1 MERNCSS
8 FSTVLHRGRLIYVE
22 ARLQGGAPWGF
33 TLKGGLEHGETLII
47 SKVEEG
53 GKADL
58 LEHPLQVGDQVVNI
72 NEVELSGS
80 RQEAISLVKGS
91 YKTLRLTVC
100 RESCLDPCCSE
111 PDAPPSLSPP
121 YSHGHPRE
129 SRGCPG
135 GVKLRIK
142 TRRSEPASRPH
153 SWHSTK
159 LGEGQPESSMMQISQ
174 GTMGTPWHQTYHSS
188 ASTTDL
194 SSYDPG
200 YLRKSPDQYSSRGS
214 MESLDHGHPAYSSC
228 QQLSPSKSS
237 GSIDHLHSKR
247 DSAYS
252 SFSTSSSVPDCPA
265 AAGLPMGK
273 ERSYSMDSMLA
284 PQQRGPEGPRQADI
298 RYVRTVYDAQQGISE
313 EHEVSAA
320 GLLRAGE
327 SRAHPE
333 AHGGGGHR
341 SGSSGSSSGSG
352 SSGGGNP
359 ASNRHSVGPV
369 WGASRQHNSYES
381 LKGAPPP
388 PQRSDSYAA
397 IRNHERPSSWSS
409 LEQARA
415 TRSLYK
421 GSWHHSSGS
430 VAGGKPLFATE
441 GQQLHTL
448 EEKSPESSPTTR
460 PRQGLP
466 QAPPTGRLMLPTG
479 IYHVPPPEPHFAQ
492 APASCPNSSSVYP
505 ALAKESRGNYPS
517 DRSTGV
523 GRDSPAVENG
533 YQSSTSSSAGQPPCV
548 PQPKSPSQQTDR
560 QQEEPQAGCSL
571 YRPHFKPWAE
581 SHSVSHMQAEECGFR
596 RDPYTPVQPRGERQR
611 HLQSPENMERCR
623 QTRSEES
630 MVPAERSG
638 HAETAHSLN
647 NAACPERRSS
657 LGGHRDAGAQNAR
670 GNGGSAPPAQLSEHG
685 SRAAP
690 NHHGNPAPLQQ
701 EHPLTRLENA
711 LAEVQKAA
719 GPERRASQ
727 CSSQGGPREEAPPG
741 RVSVLEKVSRF
752 EQQHRQGK
760 LRCQSAGHVDCA
772 PQLSLEPRAKSSK
785 VPPHLRTQSYSAVPE
800 DCGQLPSME
809 RRRST
814 EHHLPRSSRGA
825 DRALQR
831 SKSTFHLAEDDE
843 RKDFPWRE
851 GLQDI
856 LGTIQDTSFNT
867 AYRDSIKGA
876 QSKVLRST
884 SFRRKD
890 LSVEQH
896 TPSKH
901 LSLERKGPKTLP
913 KPHTPKERHVVTPEL
928 DGMAPPALPSVPP
941 VGPPAV
947 RIGGRKRLTLEQK
960 KRCYSEP
967 EKMNE
972 VGVSEGDSCL
982 SPYGKGPDQLHLP
995 ETSVANRRRLFEL
1008 AAHRSAGPG
1017 PNPGPGPRP
1026 GPGPAL
1032 ASSSSRSDLKQ
1043 LQQDALAEY
1052 MERKTGRRMARSQR
1066 PQSAYLQPL
1075 SYSSDS
1081 QSLSSTSS
1089 LVSLQEPELQ
1099 EASCSSGH
1107 HKGSRVSSTLPPGVQ
1122 GFLYP
1127 SGNPARPP
1135 SSTESTSSSSSAHKP
1150 RGRPQRFFS
1159 LEQELDRPALVT
1171 HAQPPQGLWFSQH
1184 CDTAFERAAP
1194 ARNSGKSASAED
1206 LLDRSEEIAVPQHFR
1221 SRSSPSVEKLNQD
1234 VMTGDYRL
1242 HTMFS
1247 KGPAPS
1253 IPTESRPVESAA
1265 PSLRVERY
1273 LSNLGPTQLKTPV
1286 TRREKQR
1293 LSERQRAHS
1302 MSGLA
1307 ASVGL
1312 PCPFSSPGHPDSRS
1326 SDMLCPASL
1335 EVLTQSLL
1343 PAAGPADSPRAQT
1356 RQGPP
1361 GAARKSSSDSGTSE
1375 ETLKDVPREEHG
1387 AQAPPA
1393 LRAARSPSSGGDQKS
1408 PPAFHQDPPSAAPH
1422 SCWSPG
1428 ESPVSAPATPL
1439 PFLRISESSIHFTSS
1454 SSQPLEDEVF
1464 LQEPALPPPP
1474 PPSSPPPPLPVWEAD
1489 NAEDFPPPPPPP
1501 LLLPPIT
1508 AEQQDY
1514 VEMPQS
1520 PRPEHLL
1527 STYAQDHSPVN
1538 RGTVSPLHSPPPVTS
1553 DLLPTAAVFGLGTEA
1568 KTPSPVGVSET
1579 EATREAQE
1587 SLELEYPVLSR
1598 RERSAEELRAEALA
1612 RELVSRDKSLTP
1624 ILDTWA
1630 VQKAMELMEDVFP
1643 AIVLPRQRRR
1653 SSSRL
1658 EDRRQ
1663 GRVLA
1668 AEERPL
1674 QREDGP
1680 QAEMETDLDEVEVDL
1695 DQKKVELVKALSQS
1709 VAVLRGER
1717 EGLAEEQKRFSALSA
1732 RVEAL
1737 VQELCK
1743 ANEYDKYRMFI
1754 GDLEKMVNLLL
1765 SLCGQLARVENALT
1779 ALEGEETEDGA
1790 EERETLQNRRRK
1802 LCGQHEDARELKENL
1817 DRRERLV
1824 LDILGGY
1831 LTAPQLRE
1839 YRRFVLVKP
1848 ALMIRQRHLDELI
1861 RQGEEQLHRLGE
1873 DLHPEGQAQVASPAP
1888 CPSPPPPR
1896 SPAVT
1901 SL

>member
-1 MERNCSS
+1 ME
-8 FSTVLHRGRLIYVE
+8 
-22 ARLQGGAPWGF
+22 W
-33 TLKGGLEHGETLII
+33 
-47 SKVEEG
+47 
-53 GKADL
+53 
-58 LEHPLQVGDQVVNI
+58 PL
-72 NEVELSGS
+72 
-80 RQEAISLVKGS
+80 
-91 YKTLRLTVC
+91 
-100 RESCLDPCCSE
+100 
-111 PDAPPSLSPP
+111 
-121 YSHGHPRE
+121 
-129 SRGCPG
+129 
-135 GVKLRIK
+135 
-142 TRRSEPASRPH
+142 RRCPASR
-153 SWHSTK
+153 
-159 LGEGQPESSMMQISQ
+159 
-174 GTMGTPWHQTYHSS
+174 
-188 ASTTDL
+188 
-194 SSYDPG
+194 
-200 YLRKSPDQYSSRGS
+200 
-214 MESLDHGHPAYSSC
+214 
-228 QQLSPSKSS
+228 
-237 GSIDHLHSKR
+237 
-247 DSAYS
+247 
-252 SFSTSSSVPDCPA
+252 
-265 AAGLPMGK
+265 
-273 ERSYSMDSMLA
+273 RS
-284 PQQRGPEGPRQADI
+284 
-298 RYVRTVYDAQQGISE
+298 
-313 EHEVSAA
+313 
-320 GLLRAGE
+320 
-327 SRAHPE
+327 
-333 AHGGGGHR
+333 
-341 SGSSGSSSGSG
+341 
-352 SSGGGNP
+352 
-359 ASNRHSVGPV
+359 
-369 WGASRQHNSYES
+369 
-381 LKGAPPP
+381 APPP
-388 PQRSDSYAA
+388 
-397 IRNHERPSSWSS
+397 
-409 LEQARA
+409 
-415 TRSLYK
+415 
-421 GSWHHSSGS
+421 SGS
-430 VAGGKPLFATE
+430 
-441 GQQLHTL
+441 
-448 EEKSPESSPTTR
+448 
-460 PRQGLP
+460 
-466 QAPPTGRLMLPTG
+466 
-479 IYHVPPPEPHFAQ
+479 
-492 APASCPNSSSVYP
+492 
-505 ALAKESRGNYPS
+505 
-517 DRSTGV
+517 
-523 GRDSPAVENG
+523 
-533 YQSSTSSSAGQPPCV
+533 
-548 PQPKSPSQQTDR
+548 
-560 QQEEPQAGCSL
+560 
-571 YRPHFKPWAE
+571 
-581 SHSVSHMQAEECGFR
+581 
-596 RDPYTPVQPRGERQR
+596 
-611 HLQSPENMERCR
+611 
-623 QTRSEES
+623 
-630 MVPAERSG
+630 
-638 HAETAHSLN
+638 
-647 NAACPERRSS
+647 
-657 LGGHRDAGAQNAR
+657 
-670 GNGGSAPPAQLSEHG
+670 
-685 SRAAP
+685 
-690 NHHGNPAPLQQ
+690 
-701 EHPLTRLENA
+701 
-711 LAEVQKAA
+711 
-719 GPERRASQ
+719 
-727 CSSQGGPREEAPPG
+727 
-741 RVSVLEKVSRF
+741 
-752 EQQHRQGK
+752 
-760 LRCQSAGHVDCA
+760 
-772 PQLSLEPRAKSSK
+772 
-785 VPPHLRTQSYSAVPE
+785 
-800 DCGQLPSME
+800 
-809 RRRST
+809 
-814 EHHLPRSSRGA
+814 
-825 DRALQR
+825 
-831 SKSTFHLAEDDE
+831 
-843 RKDFPWRE
+843 
-851 GLQDI
+851 
-856 LGTIQDTSFNT
+856 
-867 AYRDSIKGA
+867 
-876 QSKVLRST
+876 
-884 SFRRKD
+884 
-890 LSVEQH
+890 
-896 TPSKH
+896 
-901 LSLERKGPKTLP
+901 
-913 KPHTPKERHVVTPEL
+913 
-928 DGMAPPALPSVPP
+928 
-941 VGPPAV
+941 
-947 RIGGRKRLTLEQK
+947 GRKRLTLEQK

-1135 SSTESTSSSSSAHKP
+1135 SSSESTSSSSSAHKP

-1273 LSNLGPTQLKTPV
+1273 LSNLGPTQLKTP
-1286 TRREKQR
+1286 
-1293 LSERQRAHS
+1293 
-1302 MSGLA
+1302 
-1307 ASVGL
+1307 
-1312 PCPFSSPGHPDSRS
+1312 
-1326 SDMLCPASL
+1326 DMLCPASL

-1408 PPAFHQDPPSAAPH
+1408 LPPFHQDPPSAAPH

-1553 DLLPTAAVFGLGTEA
+1553 DLLPTAAVFSLGTEA

-1658 EDRRQ
+1658 EDSRRQ

-1717 EGLAEEQKRFSALSA
+1717 EGLAEEQKRFCALSA

-1873 DLHPEGQAQVASPAP
+1873 DLHPEGQAQVASPGL
-1888 CPSPPPPR
+1888 CPSPPCPLSCGDLPLT
-1896 SPAVT
+1896 PAQT
-1901 SL
+1901 AAHKDC